1 MAMRR
6 EFPDACVMPDTVSRR
21 GEKLPRRIRTLFLLL
36 MISLGLG
43 GAAST
48 AFAETP
54 VVTGASPAGFGLFQN
69 PLLRPPAQ
77 DPQVTY
83 HRGRYYY
90 CESSPQGVF
99 LRAAADLAG
108 LVQAP
113 ARRVWAPE
121 ARGPMSKNIWA
132 PELHILD
139 GRAYIYVAADDGD
152 NAKHRMGVLAAET
165 DDIGGPYRLVSVLET
180 GGWAIDGTVLELEG
194 GRRYFI
200 WSGWPGKKDGRQN
213 LYIAAMK
220 SPTELAGPRVLI
232 KQPDQAWERGAMPIC
247 EGPQV
252 LRREGKIFVIYSA
265 SGSWTADYCLGMLVL
280 EGGDPMN
287 AVNWRPAGRV
297 FARNAFACGVGHCGF
312 ATSPDGRE
320 DWLVYHAKTV
330 ARDGWGDREVRAQ
343 PFTWDA
349 RGWPVFGEPVDP
361 RQPVMHPAS
370 VAAAVTAKPGS
381 AMAAAVEN

>member
-1 MAMRR
+1 MRR
-6 EFPDACVMPDTVSRR
+6 PQTAPGGALSGQVR
-21 GEKLPRRIRTLFLLL
+21 GLFLLL

-43 GAAST
+43 GVAQAQVSRSSL
-48 AFAETP
+48 AEGP
-54 VVTGASPAGFGLFQN
+54 SPGVGLFTN

-83 HRGRYYY
+83 HAGRYHY
-90 CESSPQGVF
+90 CESSPEGVF
-99 LRAAADLAG
+99 LRVAADFAG
-108 LVQAP
+108 LAAAP
-113 ARRVWAPE
+113 ARRIWAPE

-139 GRAYIYVAADDGD
+139 GRAHIYFAADDGD
-152 NAKHRMGVLAAET
+152 NVNHRMGVLVAET
-165 DDIGGPYRLVSVLET
+165 DDLLGAYRLAAVLDT

-200 WSGWPGKKDGRQN
+200 WSGWPGKTDGQQN
-213 LYIAAMK
+213 LYLAAMR
-220 SPTELAGPRVLI
+220 SPTELAGARVLI
-232 KQPDQAWERGAMPIC
+232 KRPDQAWERRAMPIC

-252 LRREGKIFVIYSA
+252 LRRGGKTFLIYSA

-280 EGGDPMN
+280 EGGDPMQ
-287 AVNWRPAGRV
+287 AASWRAAGRV
-297 FARNAFACGVGHCGF
+297 FARNAFAYGVGHCGF
-312 ATSPDGRE
+312 VSSADGRE

-330 ARDGWGDREVRAQ
+330 AGDGWGDREVRAQ

-361 RQPVMHPAS
+361 SLPLMHPAAGRS
-370 VAAAVTAKPGS
+370 AAGAADLAAATG
-381 AMAAAVEN
+381 N